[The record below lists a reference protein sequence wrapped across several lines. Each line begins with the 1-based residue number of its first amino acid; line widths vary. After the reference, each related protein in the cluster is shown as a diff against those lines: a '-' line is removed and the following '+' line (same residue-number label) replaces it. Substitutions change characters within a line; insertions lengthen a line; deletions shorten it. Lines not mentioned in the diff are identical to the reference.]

1 MILEDK
7 IKLLRE
13 AGFVTETFKKD
24 IECFADIEK
33 KTVQWLWFP
42 YIPKGKITIL
52 QGDPGN
58 GKTYIT
64 TNFASIVS
72 TGGKFP
78 FADISV
84 DIGKVILQNGEDG
97 KNDTLKPRLEK
108 AGANC
113 KNIFIINEDERLF
126 SLDQLDRLEASLK
139 EYRPSMVI
147 IDPIQRYI
155 GEVDMNSA
163 NQVRMALAPIGKLA
177 EKYDVSVILVMHMN
191 KGQVKALYKTLG
203 SIDMVGIAR
212 SMLTAGKTIDTNE
225 RVLCQTK
232 NNLGPFGKSI
242 IFEINDNGIEWI
254 EERDNVTSEDIV
266 ISISKKAKVQAKEY
280 LIDKL
285 SKQSVD
291 SNILEEEA
299 KQIGISTS
307 TLKRAKK
314 ELGVKAFQRDN
325 KWVNELPIKIESDGQ
340 NIK

>member
-7 IKLLRE
+7 VKLLRE
-13 AGFVTETFKKD
+13 VGFIDETFKKD
-24 IECFADIEK
+24 VQCFADIEK
-33 KTVQWLWFP
+33 KTVHWLWFP

-72 TGGKFP
+72 NGGKFP
-78 FADISV
+78 FTDVNV

-113 KNIFIINEDERLF
+113 KNIFIINEDEELF
-126 SLDQLDRLEASLK
+126 SLVQLDRLEASLK
-139 EYRPSMVI
+139 EYCPSMMI

-155 GEVDMNSA
+155 GEIDMNSA
-163 NQVRMALAPIGKLA
+163 NQVRMALAPIGNLA
-177 EKYDVSVILVMHMN
+177 EKYNVAIILVMHMN

-212 SMLTAGKTIDTNE
+212 SMLTVGKTIDTNE

-266 ISISKKAKVQAKEY
+266 IPIGKKPKEKAKEY
-280 LIDKL
+280 LIDRL
-285 SKQSVD
+285 SNGPVPSIELQK
-291 SNILEEEA
+291 EA
-299 KQIGISTS
+299 NELGISPA
-307 TLKRAKK
+307 TLNRAKK
-314 ELGVKAFQRDN
+314 ELDVNSYQNDK
-325 KWVNELPIKIESDGQ
+325 KWLVEMKNT
-340 NIK
+340 